1 MISCAVQGATTGLRR
16 PQRRLLAADMFPRP
30 RLRHPTA
37 AGMGQVRA
45 VGSLPHARKFQS
57 IAQSKVGA
65 RQAATAGLA
74 KHVLR
79 HHKCMLLDTMP
90 LT

>member
-1 MISCAVQGATTGLRR
+1 MDPRR
-16 PQRRLLAADMFPRP
+16 PQRRLLAADMVPRP
-30 RLRHPTA
+30 RLCHPTA

-45 VGSLPHARKFQS
+45 MGTLPHVCMFKI
-57 IAQSKVGA
+57 IAQSKIGQ

-74 KHVLR
+74 KHVTR
-79 HHKCMLLDTMP
+79 HHKCMLLATMP